1 LSQTSLNILVTA
13 TTAQAQAQLAAVN
26 AQMKAMAAQAG
37 ISAGTM
43 NKIGKGAAAGAAGV
57 AAVGAAAAIAGKQ
70 LYDLGAEF
78 DKAYDT
84 IRVGTGATGK
94 ELKKLKA
101 SFKDVAKTVP
111 NDFKEV
117 GTAIAD
123 LNTRMGLA
131 GKPLE
136 EMAESML
143 HLSNITGTDLQ
154 GNIKAVARAFV
165 DWEVPINRQTNALD
179 GLFRL
184 SQESGASVS
193 EIADSIQKFGSPL
206 RTLGLDIDY
215 AASMF
220 ANFERAG
227 VNTQTMVPGL
237 KFAIANISD
246 PTEELGKTLKALGV
260 SADDPAA
267 GLQKLFAAI
276 GADSTLTK
284 VEKINLAMDVFGR
297 RAGAD
302 MAEAVRQGRFDVE
315 RFMRIFRDQKNG
327 DSIRKASKD
336 AYDFSENMKIF
347 GNKIKVAIEP
357 AATAVFAFA
366 TRISKWL
373 AGPNGSKA
381 IKVLGQIFTATF
393 RAISAAI
400 RPFVTLFRV
409 SFNAIKGFI
418 KAAGNTWEAVSD
430 QFKSRVETVKSAVK
444 GLVAPFRNVFSTIA
458 DVVKDKF
465 SDAYSAAAG
474 FVNAIIG
481 VLNKIPGVDI
491 GEVNTGTTSRLG
503 AGSRRTASERAQ
515 GLQRGGVLQGGTPT
529 GDSIPALL
537 ERGEYVLNREAVKKV
552 GVERLNQL
560 NFRQA
565 ARFQTGGPIGM
576 IGGGVVDTITDVVG
590 GAANAVGDVASAVL
604 KPAKFFLNLLP
615 DPNLPQPV
623 TGTGPWAIGK
633 ATDFIKDKVSDL
645 FAQSSSVGGTYTG
658 PPPNFAQLGNN
669 EWVDS
674 NTMRVASYL
683 ASKFG
688 LSISSSYRSPE
699 HNAAVGGVPGSSHTR
714 GTPSNPGAFDFV
726 PASGALM
733 SFAGKHVAGITENMM
748 HDVGSGLHN
757 HIAFF
762 QKGGLVGGRATRGGG
777 TATRSGGSMEPWKV
791 ARVARAAGWRG
802 NDLQTAIAVA
812 GAESRFDPRANY
824 VTSAEDSRGL
834 WQINTYAH
842 GGGSELY
849 NPMTNARVAYN
860 LWKDQGWGP
869 WAGYTSGNYQGFLG
883 QADHAIETLLR
894 IRGGKGGAAADPEP
908 KLTAKQKKARRRVA
922 RGARRALGYAEQV
935 QDEAKNKKLSERAVN
950 AATKAVSLAK
960 DGEYGKAHKWT
971 KKAKA
976 LSAKAAK
983 SIPGL
988 KPKRPPFA
996 TSEFDKGDK
1005 FSPTNLPGFKALPGP
1020 VKKLLM
1026 SPGLSWQGRRDLADM
1041 ALTLA
1046 GQTDT
1051 KKDDAAALNLTLG
1064 LERGRRAKAQKQLRK
1079 ANAVLA
1085 RGGLTKKQRRKWQ
1098 NIRNTALDTSITAN
1112 QEIVS
1117 TKDTIR
1123 DLNESDTSEAET
1135 TMAEAMK
1142 ELAAAIK
1149 EQNRLQS
1156 GVQAVGSREALRM
1169 LSDVISGEIVGKRAA
1184 PGPSYAGVRY

>member
-43 NKIGKGAAAGAAGV
+43 NKIGKGAAVGAAGV

-70 LYDLGAEF
+70 LYDLGQEF
-78 DKAYDT
+78 DEAYDT

-111 NDFKEV
+111 NDFAEV
-117 GTAIAD
+117 GTAVAD

-131 GKPLE
+131 GDPLE

-246 PTEELGKTLKALGV
+246 PTDELAKKLTALGV

-465 SDAYSAAAG
+465 SDAFSAAAG

-491 GEVNTGTTSRLG
+491 GEVSTGTASRLG
-503 AGSRRTASERAQ
+503 AGSRRTASEKAQ
-515 GLQRGGVLQGGTPT
+515 GLQRGGVLHGGKPS

-576 IGGGVVDTITDVVG
+576 IGGGVVDTVT
-590 GAANAVGDVASAVL
+590 GAASKVVDAAGGLLGKGADFFINKLPNA
-604 KPAKFFLNLLP
+604 
-615 DPNLPQPV
+615 NLPEPIKSA
-623 TGTGPWAIGK
+623 GPWVLDKVKEWIKSKVKAIFDKHRSKGGNVDLGAASGEIREIMALAQQMGLQITSGFPLGTPGVHSPNSYHYQYGRAFDASNGVDTPEMMGFAKATAGKWGSRLAEMFYDPLGWYIDGGSKVDGAIGGH
-633 ATDFIKDKVSDL
+633 SDH
-645 FAQSSSVGGTYTG
+645 V
-658 PPPNFAQLGNN
+658 
-669 EWVDS
+669 
-674 NTMRVASYL
+674 
-683 ASKFG
+683 
-688 LSISSSYRSPE
+688 
-699 HNAAVGGVPGSSHTR
+699 
-714 GTPSNPGAFDFV
+714 
-726 PASGALM
+726 
-733 SFAGKHVAGITENMM
+733 HVAM
-748 HDVGSGLHN
+748 
-757 HIAFF
+757 

-1005 FSPTNLPGFKALPGP
+1005 FSPTNLPGFKALPAP

-1156 GVQAVGSREALRM
+1156 GVQAVGSRETLRM

-1184 PGPSYAGVRY
+1184 PGQSYAGVRY